1 MNQNISKAPMFALG
15 IALILSAGLGGCG
28 GAPSG
33 KATHITIA
41 AQDFAEPR
49 IDDWM
54 VRDLIE
60 AKTHLKV
67 SIRDTTGA
75 SGLLH
80 TLLTQNSIQG
90 YVGYDGTEFT
100 GPLKKS
106 YSGAWKGHPTKVAA
120 YVVRQEMARWK
131 LWVSPSLGYQDTY
144 ALGVTQATAK
154 ADHLTDAS
162 STVTY
167 SPHWTIGTDPTF
179 QLRKGDGYAAW
190 VRAYGFHFKSVKA
203 MDYSLMYQA
212 LAHGSIQA
220 AVVYS
225 TDGRLYKLH
234 EMALPDNKHFF
245 PPYHGI
251 FIVDSSVEKAW
262 HLDRV
267 LKPLWGAISTAQQTH
282 LNYEVDVLKQSAR
295 SVAKAFLVKKKLIK

>member
-1 MNQNISKAPMFALG
+1 MTEKSLRGSVLPLG
-15 IALILSAGLGGCG
+15 IVLVLVAGLGGCG
-28 GAPSG
+28 GAPTG
-33 KATHITIA
+33 KVSSITIA
-41 AQDFAEPR
+41 AEDFAEPR

-54 VRDLIE
+54 IRDLIQ

-67 SIRDTTGA
+67 TIRDTTGA

-80 TLLTQNSIQG
+80 TLLTKNSIQA

-100 GPLKKS
+100 GPLGQS
-106 YSGAWKGHPTKVAA
+106 YTGSWKGHPTKVAS
-120 YVVRQEMARWK
+120 YVVHQEMTRWK

-144 ALGVTQATAK
+144 ALGVTQATVK
-154 ADHLTDAS
+154 TDHLTDAS
-162 STVTY
+162 SALPY
-167 SPHWTIGTDPTF
+167 APKWTIGTDPTF
-179 QLRKGDGYAAW
+179 QLRKGDGYQAW
-190 VRAYGFHFKSVKA
+190 THAYGFHFKAAKA

-234 EMALPDNKHFF
+234 EVPLADNKHFF

-251 FIVDSSVEKAW
+251 FIVQSSVAKAW
-262 HLDRV
+262 HLNQV

-295 SVAKAFLVKKKLIK
+295 SVAKTFLVKRGLLK